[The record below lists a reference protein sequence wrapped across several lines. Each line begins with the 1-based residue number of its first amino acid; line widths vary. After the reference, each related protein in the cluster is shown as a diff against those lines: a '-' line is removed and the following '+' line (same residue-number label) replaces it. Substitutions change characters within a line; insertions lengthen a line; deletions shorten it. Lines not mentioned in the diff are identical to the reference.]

1 MSFLHQLKAASEP
14 AWEPVPA
21 DRVISGA
28 PQIRLWVHYDNP
40 AEKLSAGEW
49 EASPGKWR
57 IAYTEWEYVRVISG
71 RGVLTGEGG
80 SSLTIG
86 PGDTFVLEPGFVGSW
101 EVLETMR
108 KQWVVRE

>member
-1 MSFLHQLKAASEP
+1 
-14 AWEPVPA
+14 
-21 DRVISGA
+21 
-28 PQIRLWVHYDNP
+28 
-40 AEKLSAGEW
+40 
-49 EASPGKWR
+49 
-57 IAYTEWEYVRVISG
+57 VISG